1 MTSRGNERLRAGIS
15 TTAGQWKWS
24 NYRATAGL
32 GPAPAWLETEWTL
45 EQFSPRRE
53 AERRYRGF
61 VAEGRALGM
70 PRGRNWSRRSTWAA
84 RGFARESRRWFP
96 RGTQPA
102 DSATPTAS
110 RSSAAGGHRR
120 CGVARVRRAGVQPT
134 PQTSDPRAPGR
145 GVPGPPRGSLEAA
158 GVRAGSWRP
167 RLDGLSPG
175 NLRRAAGAGESPLP
189 AEPPS
194 HPTVPSRTHRF
205 TDLTPI
211 WGS

>member
-1 MTSRGNERLRAGIS
+1 MARPLRLDHAGAVWHVTSRGNERLRAGIS

-32 GPAPAWLETEWTL
+32 GPAPAWVETEWTL

-96 RGTQPA
+96 RGHAAGRFRDSNGFPLVRGWRTSSLRRRTSSA
-102 DSATPTAS
+102 CGSATYTAD
-110 RSSAAGGHRR
+110 
-120 CGVARVRRAGVQPT
+120 ARP
-134 PQTSDPRAPGR
+134 PRAWPWRTWLVTR
-145 GVPGPPRGSLEAA
+145 GP
-158 GVRAGSWRP
+158 
-167 RLDGLSPG
+167 
-175 NLRRAAGAGESPLP
+175 
-189 AEPPS
+189 
-194 HPTVPSRTHRF
+194 
-205 TDLTPI
+205 
-211 WGS
+211 